1 MRATVECNTHEE
13 LKNGGKGLA
22 VSYSFASTPFGE
34 VVMAST
40 DKGICCLEFVDCR
53 SGSPREDAVSALS
66 DRFPYARLSRGCD
79 EIHRNVLD
87 AFMMDRGDL
96 EYETRLHLV
105 GTEFQRKVW
114 VSLLKIPRGATA
126 TYGEIP
132 PKIGNPYACRAV
144 GSAVGHNPVSLIVPC
159 HRVVPSSGDIGNYRW
174 GRAIKKSILE
184 WESTDD

>member
-34 VVMAST
+34 VVMASAV
-40 DKGICCLEFVDCR
+40 KGI
-53 SGSPREDAVSALS
+53 G
-66 DRFPYARLSRGCD
+66 
-79 EIHRNVLD
+79 
-87 AFMMDRGDL
+87 
-96 EYETRLHLV
+96 YETRLHLV

-126 TYGEIP
+126 TYGEIAA
-132 PKIGNPYACRAV
+132 KIGNPYACRAV